1 MYDKVLIVDD
11 EATVSE
17 MINKVLVSSG
27 MEGDIAGSGQEAI
40 EKVSKNSYSLILMDI
55 NMHGMDGFETI
66 KAIRKM
72 GHNMPIIIVSD
83 RREDID
89 TLYGLDIGADEYITK
104 PFNPVTLGARVKALI
119 RRSKGSYAN
128 EEVVLKEGPFE
139 YNTSTL
145 RLFKNGK
152 EIVLTSKE
160 NAMMKLFLDNPNR
173 IYSRESLYELIWD
186 NEVFDANVIMVYI
199 NRLRNKIED
208 DPNMPHFIQNIRKI
222 GYKFVIEE

>member
-11 EATVSE
+11 EPSVSE

-27 MEGDIAGSGQEAI
+27 MEGDIASSGQEALD
-40 EKVSKNSYSLILMDI
+40 KLADNYYALILMDI

-66 KAIRKM
+66 KAIRNM

-83 RREDID
+83 RRDDID
-89 TLYGLDIGADEYITK
+89 TLYGLDIGADEYISK

-119 RRSKGSYAN
+119 RRSKGTYAN
-128 EEVVLKEGPFE
+128 DDVVLKAGPFE

-160 NAMMKLFLDNPNR
+160 NGMMKLFLDNPNH
-173 IYSRESLYELIWD
+173 IYSREALYELIWD
-186 NEVFDANVIMVYI
+186 NDVFDPNVIMVYI
-199 NRLRNKIED
+199 SRLRNKIED
-208 DPNMPHFIQNIRKI
+208 DPNRPQFIQNIRKI
-222 GYKFVIEE
+222 GYKFVVE

>member
-1 MYDKVLIVDD
+1 MYEKILIVDD
-11 EATVSE
+11 EPSVSQ
-17 MINKVLVSSG
+17 MINKVIISNG
-27 MEGDIAGSGQEAI
+27 MEGDVANSGEEALA
-40 EKVSKNSYSLILMDI
+40 KLDQSVYALILMDI

-66 KAIRKM
+66 RRIRER
-72 GHNMPIIIVSD
+72 GLTMPIIIVSD

-89 TLYGLDIGADEYITK
+89 TLYGLDIGADEYIIK

-119 RRSKGSYAN
+119 RRSKGSYAGDDAI
-128 EEVVLKEGPFE
+128 LTAGPFE

-152 EIVLTSKE
+152 QIILTSKE

-173 IYSRESLYELIWD
+173 IYSREALYELIWD
-186 NEVFDANVIMVYI
+186 NEVFDDNVIMVYI

-208 DPNMPHFIQNIRKI
+208 DPNRPMFIQNIRRV
-222 GYKFVIEE
+222 GYKFVIE

>member
-11 EATVSE
+11 EPAVSE
-17 MINKVLVSSG
+17 MINKVLVSSS
-27 MEGDIAGSGQEAI
+27 MEGDIASSGQEALD
-40 EKVSKNSYSLILMDI
+40 KLKDNSYALILMDI

-66 KAIRKM
+66 KAIRKQ
-72 GHNMPIIIVSD
+72 GFNMPIIIVSD
-83 RREDID
+83 RSEDID
-89 TLYGLDIGADEYITK
+89 TLYGLDIGADEYISK

-119 RRSKGSYAN
+119 RRSNGSYAN
-128 EEVVLKEGPFE
+128 EDIILKAGPFE

-173 IYSRESLYELIWD
+173 IYSREALYELIWD

-208 DPNMPHFIQNIRKI
+208 DPNMPQYIQNIRKI
-222 GYKFVIEE
+222 GYKFVVD

>member
-1 MYDKVLIVDD
+1 MYEKILIVDD
-11 EATVSE
+11 EPSVSQ
-17 MINKVLVSSG
+17 MINKVIISNG
-27 MEGDIAGSGQEAI
+27 MEGDIANSGEEALAKL
-40 EKVSKNSYSLILMDI
+40 EQSTYALILMDI

-66 KAIRKM
+66 QSVRKR
-72 GHNMPIIIVSD
+72 GLTMPIIIVSD

-89 TLYGLDIGADEYITK
+89 TLYGLDIGADEYIIK

-119 RRSKGSYAN
+119 RRSKGSYAGDDAI
-128 EEVVLKEGPFE
+128 LTAGPFE

-152 EIVLTSKE
+152 QIILTSKE

-173 IYSRESLYELIWD
+173 IYSREALYELIWD
-186 NEVFDANVIMVYI
+186 NEVFDDNVIMVYI

-208 DPNMPHFIQNIRKI
+208 DPNRPMFIQNIRRV
-222 GYKFVIEE
+222 GYKFVVE